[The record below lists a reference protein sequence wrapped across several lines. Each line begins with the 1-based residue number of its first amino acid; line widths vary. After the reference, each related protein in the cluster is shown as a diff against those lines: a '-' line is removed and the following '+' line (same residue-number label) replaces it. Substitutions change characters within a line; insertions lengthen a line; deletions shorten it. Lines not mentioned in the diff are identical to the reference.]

1 MKALEG
7 LAQDAGATWLKGE
20 LEELAGPSGL
30 GEESCLP
37 LPEASGRRCARH
49 CGLQTCPCSS
59 SQGQRASYSTNA
71 SKFLICKMATT
82 GLAHDR
88 DAGKMTGDDVHR
100 ALRRVPGWSKESVN
114 ANHEYNQLATPS
126 HSAAEHITLSQ
137 APGFAPAVPSTWN
150 TISHL
155 A

>member
-1 MKALEG
+1 MQEQLGSRGSWRNWQDLQASVRNPVYPSRKHLEG
-7 LAQDAGATWLKGE
+7 DVPGTVGCKPVPALLAK
-20 LEELAGPSGL
+20 
-30 GEESCLP
+30 
-37 LPEASGRRCARH
+37 
-49 CGLQTCPCSS
+49 
-59 SQGQRASYSTNA
+59 GQRASYSTNA